1 MRRTGSAPTPRRRAA
16 ISRLPPKCSER
27 GCSTM
32 SPVSPVSPAL
42 TRRALLASA
51 VTRRAM
57 LVATAAAGAVGL
69 VPAALHAASEGGE
82 AIRPFRIAVPEAD
95 IADLRRRLAVTRW
108 PDRERVPDD
117 SQGV

>member
-32 SPVSPVSPAL
+32 SPVSPAL

-108 PDRERVPDD
+108 PDRETVPDD
-117 SQGV
+117 SQGVP